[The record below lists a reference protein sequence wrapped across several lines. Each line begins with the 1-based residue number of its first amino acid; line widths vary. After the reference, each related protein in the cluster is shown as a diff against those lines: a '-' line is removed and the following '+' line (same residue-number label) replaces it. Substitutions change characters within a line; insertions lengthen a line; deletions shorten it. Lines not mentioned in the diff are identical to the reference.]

1 MTFSGCL
8 QLLLEFLW
16 ICHPTPRV
24 VLLTV
29 INMINS
35 WYGQEV
41 LHMRLGEGLWSAMD
55 GTHSMTCLVT
65 RRPVME
71 SLVTARWTLG
81 GLMFTSETLSLVQIW
96 FFQKLLAPS
105 PLHPVEPESRVLP
118 WRLLALSGSFNLQ
131 FDFTVLGPHWGKGR
145 PMLERSVVVVTVC
158 LDEGGHSWGLVSGRD
173 GVVRTV
179 KVITKT
185 GGGGTM

>member
-16 ICHPTPRV
+16 SCPPPPRV

-35 WYGQEV
+35 WYGQEI

-55 GTHSMTCLVT
+55 GTQSLTCLVT

-71 SLVTARWTLG
+71 GLVTARWTLG

-96 FFQKLLAPS
+96 FFQKPLAPS
-105 PLHPVEPESRVLP
+105 PLHPVEPEYRVLP
-118 WRLLALSGSFNLQ
+118 WWLLALSGSLSLQ
-131 FDFTVLGPHWGKGR
+131 FGFTALGPHWGEGR
-145 PMLERSVVVVTVC
+145 SMLERSVVAETV
-158 LDEGGHSWGLVSGRD
+158 LMQ
-173 GVVRTV
+173 GVIR
-179 KVITKT
+179 
-185 GGGGTM
+185 GD